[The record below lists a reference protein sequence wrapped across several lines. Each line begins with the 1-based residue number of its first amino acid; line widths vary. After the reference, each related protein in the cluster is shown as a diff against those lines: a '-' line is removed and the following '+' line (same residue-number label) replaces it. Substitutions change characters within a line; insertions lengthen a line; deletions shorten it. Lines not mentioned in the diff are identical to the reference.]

1 MLTPLATTLVG
12 WLLHPDLQPLLDRGA
27 PVLLL
32 AVMAIV
38 FAESGLLVGFFLP
51 GDSLLFSAGLLA
63 ATSGGRVNV
72 AVLVAG
78 CFLAAA
84 AGDQVGYWFGTRVGP
99 TLFRRPDS
107 RFFKQDHVARSRE
120 FFDRHGPRALVLAR
134 FVPVVR
140 TCTPVLAG
148 VSAMRWRTFLTYNLA
163 GAAAW
168 SALATL
174 LGWGLGTHVPGL
186 GDHLTVVLAAVVAL
200 SVAPILVEVHR
211 TRRSRTADLAAP
223 GRSSRR

>member
-1 MLTPLATTLVG
+1 MLTVLATSVVG
-12 WLLHPDLQPLLDRGA
+12 WLLHPDLQPPLTRGA

-32 AVMAIV
+32 VVMAIV
-38 FAESGLLVGFFLP
+38 FADSGLLVGFFLP

-63 ATSGGRVNV
+63 ATSGGRLNV

-78 CFLAAA
+78 SFLAAF
-84 AGDQVGYWFGTRVGP
+84 AGEQVGYWFGTRVGP
-99 TLFRRPDS
+99 TLFGRPDS
-107 RFFKQDHVARSRE
+107 RFFKQDQLTRSRE

-148 VSAMRWRTFLTYNLA
+148 VSAMRWRTFVTYNLA

-168 SALATL
+168 STLATL
-174 LGWGLGTHVPGL
+174 LGWGLGTHFSQL
-186 GDHLTVVLAAVVAL
+186 GEHLTVVLALIVAVSLV
-200 SVAPILVEVHR
+200 PILVEYRR
-211 TRRSRTADLAAP
+211 TRRGTPDLVATGMGA
-223 GRSSRR
+223 SDE